1 MERPDVMNIRA
12 LILDYGEVLC
22 QPPTSEEMRRMA
34 AIFNV
39 GPDLFRQL
47 WERNRGPYDRGD
59 LPSRTYWTMLADD
72 ASMKVSPDQLE
83 QLARWDVE
91 MWAHPNP
98 AMVEWLRQSHASG
111 IKTAILSNMH
121 PDMIRYAR
129 KNFAWLN
136 YFDHQTFS
144 AEVRLI
150 KPDPAIYEHSLRGL
164 GVAASETLFV
174 DDREPN
180 IQAAQSLGIR
190 AIQFRSVA
198 QFRKDLAKL
207 SFPILPIDGSL
218 SSSASEA
225 SILS

>member
-1 MERPDVMNIRA
+1 MDRAEPLKIRA

-22 QPPTSEEMRRMA
+22 HPPTAEEMGRMA
-34 AIFNV
+34 SIFNV
-39 GPDLFRQL
+39 GPDLFRRL
-47 WERNRGPYDRGD
+47 WERNRGLYDRGD
-59 LPSRTYWTMLADD
+59 LTPRTYWSRLAED
-72 ASMKVSPDQLE
+72 ANVKVAPQQLE
-83 QLARWDVE
+83 QLFQGDVE

-98 AMVEWLRQSHASG
+98 AMVEWLKQIHASG

-144 AEVRLI
+144 AEVGLI

-164 GVAASETLFV
+164 GVAASEALFV

-180 IQAAQSLGIR
+180 IRAALALGIR
-190 AIQFRSVA
+190 AIEFHSLERL
-198 QFRKDLAKL
+198 RDDLRRVGF
-207 SFPILPIDGSL
+207 SILPADANPST
-218 SSSASEA
+218 ASQV
-225 SILS
+225 SVGN

>member
-1 MERPDVMNIRA
+1 MDRPDALKVSA

-22 QPPTSEEMRRMA
+22 HPQTAEEMGRMA
-34 AIFNV
+34 SIFNV
-39 GPDLFRQL
+39 GPNLFRQL
-47 WERNRGPYDRGD
+47 WERNRGLYDRGD
-59 LPSRTYWTMLADD
+59 FSSETYWSRLAED
-72 ASMKVSPDQLE
+72 AGVKIKPELLE
-83 QLARWDVE
+83 KLCQWDVE
-91 MWAHPNP
+91 MWSHENAV
-98 AMVEWLRQSHASG
+98 MVEWLKQIHASG

-164 GVAASETLFV
+164 GVAAYEALFV

-180 IQAAQSLGIR
+180 IQAAQAFGIR
-190 AIQFRSVA
+190 AIQFQSPERL
-198 QFRKDLAKL
+198 REELRRMG
-207 SFPILPIDGSL
+207 FPILPADSH
-218 SSSASEA
+218 SSSTAAQVSA
-225 SILS
+225 GH